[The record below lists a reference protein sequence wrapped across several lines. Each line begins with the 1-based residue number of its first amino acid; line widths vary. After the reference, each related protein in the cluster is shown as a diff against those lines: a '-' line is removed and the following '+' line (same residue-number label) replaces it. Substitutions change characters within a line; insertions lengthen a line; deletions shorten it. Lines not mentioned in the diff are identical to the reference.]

1 MMLAGLV
8 GFTATQ
14 GSSSVF
20 TKFVSPGI
28 KNPEMSHEAKGLSP
42 LAGGLGVPDAWCT
55 AVAAYGPADA
65 PASGRRT
72 ISPEATISAEAT
84 PAARGMPFLM
94 THLHRTEPKL
104 SLVA

>member
-1 MMLAGLV
+1 
-8 GFTATQ
+8 
-14 GSSSVF
+14 
-20 TKFVSPGI
+20 
-28 KNPEMSHEAKGLSP
+28 MSHEAKGLSP

-104 SLVA
+104 SLVAGAATAAGFTAASEPCRGRRWSP